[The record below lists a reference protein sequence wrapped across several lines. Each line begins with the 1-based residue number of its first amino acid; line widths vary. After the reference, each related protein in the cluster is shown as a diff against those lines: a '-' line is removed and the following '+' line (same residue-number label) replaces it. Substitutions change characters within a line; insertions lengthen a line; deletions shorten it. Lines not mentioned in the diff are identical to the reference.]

1 MVNIH
6 KLYLFVVLF
15 SCIRPAGI
23 HDLFPFLDLIIYKFL
38 AILCGSFVILFTLV
52 KLIKLQVS
60 KLSMILFGYLILLLF
75 ITYIKAGNV
84 GLFVQSWFYPIVVLC
99 LFENNKGNAN
109 FLFRSMFFILEF
121 LVFINLIFM
130 LLYPEGA
137 YSTNMYQEN
146 WFLGYK
152 SSFQYVFF
160 PLLFLA
166 LVYNYYNNEWL
177 NLGFVQMMIHVE
189 TILAWNAMFLVVLF
203 IFDIILLCRLLRFEH
218 LLNVRNYVISVILIN
233 VLFVFFLFQLLT
245 NPTLSY
251 LFKDI
256 LGKSDSLTSRVTM
269 WAMAIKNIISNPI
282 VGLGYIGSDEI
293 AKLSGIRQGHVH
305 NQFLQLVLTSGIVG
319 ISIFMLYV
327 WEVLRKISKQYDLYL
342 SRLVALFIWGI
353 FLATIVEIF
362 ISPQAMCIWPLFFI
376 GYYAKNL
383 DRQFANNN
391 KTTSINASNL
401 IVK

>member
-1 MVNIH
+1 MVNAH
-6 KLYLFVVLF
+6 KLFLFSVLF
-15 SCIRPAGI
+15 SCIRPAGM
-23 HDLFPFLDLIIYKFL
+23 HELMPFLDLVIYKYL
-38 AILCGSFVILFTLV
+38 AVSCGTFVILFTMF
-52 KLIKLQVS
+52 KITQLQVS
-60 KLSMILFGYLILLLF
+60 RIFVILFCYLLLLLF

-84 GLFVQSWFYPIVVLC
+84 GLFVQSWFYPTVVIC
-99 LFENNKGNAN
+99 LFENNKGNAK

-121 LVFINLIFM
+121 LVFVNLIFM
-130 LLYPEGA
+130 LLYPDGA
-137 YSTNMYQEN
+137 YSTTMYQEN

-152 SSFQYVFF
+152 SSFQYMFF
-160 PLLFLA
+160 PLLLLA
-166 LVYNYYNNEWL
+166 LVYNHYYYEWL
-177 NLGFVQMMIHVE
+177 NLGIVLALIHIE
-189 TILAWNAMFLVVLF
+189 TIMAWNAMFLVVLF
-203 IFDIILLCRLLRFEH
+203 IFDIVLFCRLLRFEH
-218 LLNVRNYVISVILIN
+218 LFSVQNYVASVILIN
-233 VLFVFFLFQLLT
+233 ILFVFFLIQLLS

-256 LGKSDSLTSRVTM
+256 LGKSDSLISRITM
-269 WAMAIKNIISNPI
+269 WTMAIKNIISNPI
-282 VGLGYIGSDEI
+282 IGLGYISSDDI
-293 AKLSGIRQGHVH
+293 VKLSGIRQGHVH
-305 NQFLQLVLTSGIVG
+305 NQLLQLVLTSGIVG
-319 ISIFMLYV
+319 FSIFMFYV
-327 WEVLRKISKQYDLYL
+327 WEVLRKMSKQYDLYL